1 MTIPTAPFEFEPF
14 APDFDADPAPIYRRL
29 REEEP
34 LHYWVTAP
42 GWVVTRHED
51 VAVVIRDPRFSLNF
65 WDLEHAPP
73 QPPMEERSL
82 FDQLMARGTFQVQ
95 DQDHVRLRK
104 LVSYALTPRAVDRMR
119 AEVQAITDEV
129 IESHASG
136 LGEINLYHIADDIP
150 LRVIS
155 RFLGIPQDQE
165 TVFWRFGVSTI
176 EASNPVLTKEQ
187 RAEVLVGFD
196 EGVAMLEGVI
206 DHRRLHLGEDFLSG
220 LILAEEE
227 GQRLSKAELIS
238 LVQALVAAGSDTTVY
253 AICFAM
259 LDLLEHPDQMQLV
272 LDDPSM
278 ARAAFEESLRF
289 NYVLKVGNAHY
300 CREELRLCGR
310 TFHKGE
316 MVVPGMI
323 GAQRDPSVFPS
334 PDTFDIRR
342 DLSQSVA
349 FGGGPHYCMGA
360 ALARLEGAVAVGSLL
375 RGFPRM
381 QLAGQPSF
389 SPSFIM
395 RAMTDLPVRLGGPS

>member
-1 MTIPTAPFEFEPF
+1 MTIPTAPIEFEPF

-65 WDLEHAPP
+65 WDWEHAPP

-82 FDQLMARGTFQVQ
+82 FDRLMARGTFQVQ

-165 TVFWRFGVSTI
+165 TVFRRFGVSTI

-206 DHRRLHLGEDFLSG
+206 EHRRLHLGEDFLSG

-300 CREELRLCGR
+300 CREKLRLCGR

-375 RGFPRM
+375 RRFPRM

>member
-1 MTIPTAPFEFEPF
+1 
-14 APDFDADPAPIYRRL
+14 
-29 REEEP
+29 
-34 LHYWVTAP
+34 
-42 GWVVTRHED
+42 
-51 VAVVIRDPRFSLNF
+51 
-65 WDLEHAPP
+65 
-73 QPPMEERSL
+73 
-82 FDQLMARGTFQVQ
+82 
-95 DQDHVRLRK
+95 
-104 LVSYALTPRAVDRMR
+104 
-119 AEVQAITDEV
+119 
-129 IESHASG
+129 
-136 LGEINLYHIADDIP
+136 
-150 LRVIS
+150 
-155 RFLGIPQDQE
+155 
-165 TVFWRFGVSTI
+165 
-176 EASNPVLTKEQ
+176 
-187 RAEVLVGFD
+187 
-196 EGVAMLEGVI
+196 MLEGVI
-206 DHRRLHLGEDFLSG
+206 DHRRLHLGEDFLRG

-300 CREELRLCGR
+300 CREKLRLCGR